1 MSGFWCLICNS
12 FLSFKYFDLINL
24 SVYMLSTE
32 CTEDVCL
39 HTCSAYVSTQ
49 IDDFDYCYLT
59 IIIPFNMNHLFNQ
72 SEVLTIA
79 I

>member
-1 MSGFWCLICNS
+1 
-12 FLSFKYFDLINL
+12 
-24 SVYMLSTE
+24 MLSTE

-39 HTCSAYVSTQ
+39 HTCSANVSTQ

-59 IIIPFNMNHLFNQ
+59 IIIPFNMNHLFTQ